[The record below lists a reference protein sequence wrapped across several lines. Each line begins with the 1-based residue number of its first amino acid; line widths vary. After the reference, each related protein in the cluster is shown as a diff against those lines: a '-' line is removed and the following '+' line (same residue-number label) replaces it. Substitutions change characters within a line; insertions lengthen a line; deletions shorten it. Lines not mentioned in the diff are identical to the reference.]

1 MSLNMIFSEDC
12 VYPESGDTLKCWES
26 VYEIQQDIE
35 SLISIN
41 DFMEE

>member
-12 VYPESGDTLKCWES
+12 IYPEISDTLKCWES

-35 SLISIN
+35 SLISI
-41 DFMEE
+41 DCLMEE